1 MPYVGSYYNQ
11 SSFLGCGYV
20 EKSRKCLRMFSF
32 TYPKVRIKTDLKASQ
47 TRKHSDKNK
56 TTEKNYVPEIK
67 VTPERLASLFPQTL
81 TWYFT
86 Q

>member
-1 MPYVGSYYNQ
+1 
-11 SSFLGCGYV
+11 
-20 EKSRKCLRMFSF
+20 MFSF

-67 VTPERLASLFPQTL
+67 VTPERLAIFETTFPRLSKHFIIFLEDLFPQYFKFEVSFLTRTL
-81 TWYFT
+81 S
-86 Q
+86 